1 MEPYIGIVVFEL
13 ESAAGGAPYFR
24 EDIVL
29 VRAENDATARTKVE
43 TMAKAQESTDAPAV
57 TLRHIVDVAPALDGT
72 VDGDVDLYARHF
84 ASLEDYARFEMKLGG
99 RDPFA

>member
-13 ESAAGGAPYFR
+13 ESAAGGAR
-24 EDIVL
+24 QG
-29 VRAENDATARTKVE
+29 E
-43 TMAKAQESTDAPAV
+43 TMTKAQESTDAPAV

-84 ASLEDYARFEMKLGG
+84 ASLEDYACFEMKLGG
-99 RDPFA
+99 CDPFG